1 MYKGDMMTIS
11 EIFESIIL
19 FGLLGLLVIL
29 MMCL

>member
-1 MYKGDMMTIS
+1 MHKGDMMTIG

-29 MMCL
+29 MMCM